1 MLRISDIKNLFFN
14 IKNSNYLILKIH
26 CLISENASYK
36 IYKRIA
42 KGRLVF
48 KFFEEIMYDL
58 SKTDKPKKRK

>member
-1 MLRISDIKNLFFN
+1 ME
-14 IKNSNYLILKIH
+14 IKNSLFDIRKCLKNV
-26 CLISENASYK
+26 SASYK